1 MKMVENKPKEPKKP
15 IMDMVRIEQPPY
27 RQFILSDEHEMKEVD
42 IVAIE
47 RAQHAKMVANE
58 GRDSYSTKGE
68 RKIIY

>member
-15 IMDMVRIEQPPY
+15 AMDMVRIEQPPY

-47 RAQHAKMVANE
+47 RA
-58 GRDSYSTKGE
+58 
-68 RKIIY
+68 